1 MVQSRARDPHV
12 RRSPSDSTIETIL
25 RIEEVRSKGSVSRRL
40 WIEKIVNQ
48 VYIVGERES
57 VARRRISVGEKRIDR
72 EYDRGEACILGV
84 CIYRATW
91 TPDAGRAT
99 LNEPALEDDRGLPRR
114 DAPVAAS
121 CLARCS
127 TTAQALR
134 RPSGTCIRMRYA
146 RAATRTYR

>member
-57 VARRRISVGEKRIDR
+57 VARRRIRTWEKSGSTASTIEEKRVFSECVFTAR
-72 EYDRGEACILGV
+72 RGRRMLGE
-84 CIYRATW
+84 R
-91 TPDAGRAT
+91 
-99 LNEPALEDDRGLPRR
+99 L
-114 DAPVAAS
+114 
-121 CLARCS
+121 
-127 TTAQALR
+127 
-134 RPSGTCIRMRYA
+134 
-146 RAATRTYR
+146 